1 MVKNTIES
9 GERWRDVPGYAGRYQ
24 ASDEGRVRQ
33 IDADGS
39 SFLLKPYIHRH
50 RSNRTNKST
59 LVVRMI
65 TPAGKRREFA
75 LRNIIAAT
83 WNPPPP
89 GMVAYHLNGL
99 HEDNAVCNIAFCTRQ
114 ELGYKFGVMGRCRT
128 VRKVDKA
135 GNILA
140 YYRSARAAGR
150 ANYMSYQAVLDRCN
164 GVTKYP
170 FEPYGTSY
178 EWDK

>member
-1 MVKNTIES
+1 MENIKP
-9 GERWRDVPGYAGRYQ
+9 GEHWRDVPGYAGRYQ

-33 IDADGS
+33 INTDGS
-39 SFLLKPYIHRH
+39 SRLLKPYIHR
-50 RSNRTNKST
+50 RSGNNHHNRT
-59 LVVRMI
+59 LVVRLI
-65 TPAGKRREFA
+65 SPAGKRKEAA
-75 LRNIIAAT
+75 LLSVIAAT

-89 GMVAYHLNGL
+89 GMVAYHRNGL
-99 HEDNAVCNIAFCTRQ
+99 HQDNSVWNIAFCTRK
-114 ELGYKFGVMGRCRT
+114 ELGYKFGVKARSRV
-128 VRKVDKA
+128 VRKVDRE

-140 YYRSARAAGR
+140 YYPSARAAGR
-150 ANYMSYQAVLDRCN
+150 ANFMGYQAVMDRCN

>member
-1 MVKNTIES
+1 MAKNTIEP

-33 IDADGS
+33 IRADGS
-39 SFLLKPYIHRH
+39 TLVLKSWVHQHRANNPK
-50 RSNRTNKST
+50 NRT
-59 LVVRMI
+59 LVVRLV
-65 TPAGKRREFA
+65 TPAGKRREVA
-75 LRNIIAAT
+75 LLSVIAAT

-89 GMVAYHLNGL
+89 GMVPYHRNGL
-99 HEDNAVCNIAFCTRQ
+99 HYDNSVWNIAFCTHK
-114 ELGYKFGVMGRCRT
+114 ELGYKFGVKSRGRV
-128 VRKVDKA
+128 VRKVDRE

-140 YYRSARAAGR
+140 YYPSARAAGR
-150 ANYMSYQAVLDRCN
+150 ANYMSGQAVMDRCN

-178 EWDK
+178 EWDR